1 MAAVERRLL
10 TYAHSVS
17 RSVPR
22 TRPPG
27 RRAVFWILVM
37 AIAGLML
44 NAIERVP
51 QNWKTVAHVHLKE
64 RPAPWAN
71 WQLNILAF
79 APKTCLS
86 ALSQANIAYK
96 TIAYQAPK
104 DGCGIDNGVTVQKL
118 TARFSSPIEST
129 CALTAALAWWEES
142 LDKDA
147 MATMGAHIA
156 RVDHVGTYA
165 CRNVNGAAEGPRSTH
180 ASANAIDVTGFH
192 FVNGKTATVKR
203 DWAQPTPEGR
213 FLALARAD
221 ACRFFNAVLSPDYNA
236 LHHDHF
242 HLDLGFWRACR

>member
-1 MAAVERRLL
+1 MA
-10 TYAHSVS
+10 
-17 RSVPR
+17 R
-22 TRPPG
+22 TRPRG
-27 RRAVFWILVM
+27 RRATFWILVIV
-37 AIAGLML
+37 AFGLLL
-44 NAIERVP
+44 NAIERAP
-51 QNWKTVAHVHLKE
+51 QNWKTLGHVRLNE

-86 ALSQANIAYK
+86 ALTRANIAYQP
-96 TIAYQAPK
+96 IAYQIPK
-104 DGCGIDNGVTVQKL
+104 DGCGIDNGVMVRKL

-147 MATMGAHIA
+147 VATMGAHIA
-156 RVDHVGTYA
+156 RVDHVGTFA
-165 CRNVNGAAEGPRSTH
+165 CRNVNGAQEGPRSTH
-180 ASANAIDVTGFH
+180 ASANAIDVTGFR
-192 FVNGKTATVKR
+192 FANGKTATVLR
-203 DWAQPTPEGR
+203 DWGKPTEAGR
-213 FLALARAD
+213 FLALAHAD